1 MQLKFCIAKMVGASP
16 VYQTDTVNTWVS
28 DITDKSVEWYAS
40 EGAARNA
47 LQGPETFVVP
57 YEDITMA
64 MRCDA
69 LLLACEALAE
79 AVRVGVAEDVPRY
92 SALYVPADVFHHLG
106 VQVEEVNRGEIS
118 DIEHGHIAGIPVACQ
133 VLTEVSK

>member
-1 MQLKFCIAKMVGASP
+1 MAIKAATKEVSIPAINI
-16 VYQTDTVNTWVS
+16 QTDTVNTWVS
-28 DITDKSVEWYAS
+28 DITDKMVEWYPS

-47 LQGPETFVVP
+47 LQGPDTFVVP

-79 AVRVGVAEDVPRY
+79 AIRVGAVEEIPICA
-92 SALYVPADVFHHLG
+92 ALYVPADVFHRSG
-106 VQVEEVNRGEIS
+106 VQVEEVTHSEIS
-118 DIEHGHIAGIPVACQ
+118 TTEHGHIAGVPVACLT
-133 VLTEVSK
+133 LTEVSE

>member
-1 MQLKFCIAKMVGASP
+1 MSFKYCIAKMVGTAP

-47 LQGPETFVVP
+47 LRGPETFVVP
-57 YEDITMA
+57 YEDITIA

-69 LLLACEALAE
+69 LLRACEALSE
-79 AVRVGVAEDVPRY
+79 AVRVGAIDEVPDY
-92 SALYVPADVFHHLG
+92 ASLYVNKDVFDGLG
-106 VQVEEVNRGEIS
+106 INPTSTTNGEVSVTR
-118 DIEHGHIAGIPVACQ
+118 HGYVNGIPVSCQ
-133 VLTEVSK
+133 TLHGVDE